1 MINHVGGVSVKIIDI
16 SREVL
21 SCPVFPGD
29 PVASLEKVK
38 SIDKGSD
45 YNLGEI
51 KMCLHNGTHMDAPL
65 HFLSDG
71 KDVTEIPHEAFFGP
85 CVVIEADTEMIT
97 GAFIE
102 EYFPRNAKRVLVK
115 SGGKAVFHESAASAV
130 AHLGYYLVG
139 TDSMTVEP
147 EGSDGRTHR
156 MFLMDN
162 IALLENLD
170 LKDVKKG
177 DYFLSAAP
185 IKISGAEAAPVRAFL
200 VSDFIF
206 WSGDNKK

>member
-1 MINHVGGVSVKIIDI
+1 MKIIDI
-16 SREVL
+16 TREVL

-38 SIDKGSD
+38 TIGDD
-45 YNLGEI
+45 CQYNLGKIE
-51 KMCLHNGTHMDAPL
+51 MCLHNGTHMDAPL
-65 HFLSDG
+65 HFLSDE
-71 KDVTEIPHEAFFGP
+71 KDITEIPHEAFFGP
-85 CVVIEADTEMIT
+85 CVVVEANTEMIT
-97 GAFIE
+97 GAFVE
-102 EYFPRNAKRVLVK
+102 EYFPRNAKRILVK
-115 SGGKAVFHESAASAV
+115 SGGKAVFHESAASAI
-130 AHLGYYLVG
+130 AQMGCYLVG
-139 TDSMTVEP
+139 TDGMTVEP

-170 LKDVKKG
+170 LSNVKKG

-206 WSGDNKK
+206 WSGDNK

>member
-1 MINHVGGVSVKIIDI
+1 MKIIDI

-29 PVASLEKVK
+29 PVASLEMVK
-38 SIDKGSD
+38 TIGDD
-45 YNLGEI
+45 CQYNLGKI
-51 KMCLHNGTHMDAPL
+51 NMCLHNGTHMDAPL
-65 HFLSDG
+65 HFLSDE
-71 KDVTEIPHEAFFGP
+71 KDITEIPHEAFFGP
-85 CVVIEADTEMIT
+85 CVVVEANVEMIT
-97 GAFIE
+97 GAFVE
-102 EYFPRNAKRVLVK
+102 EYFPRNAKRILVK
-115 SGGKAVFHESAASAV
+115 SGGKAVFHETAASAI
-130 AHLGYYLVG
+130 AQMGCYLVG
-139 TDSMTVEP
+139 TDGMTVEP

-170 LKDVKKG
+170 LSNVKKG

-185 IKISGAEAAPVRAFL
+185 IKIKGAEAAPVRAFL

>member
-1 MINHVGGVSVKIIDI
+1 MKIIDI

-29 PVASLEKVK
+29 PEASFEMVRK
-38 SIDKGSD
+38 IEDGCNF
-45 YNLGEI
+45 NLGKLE
-51 KMCLHNGTHMDAPL
+51 MCVHNGTHMDAPL
-65 HFLSDG
+65 HFLSDE
-71 KDVTEIPHEAFFGP
+71 KDITEIPHEAFFGP
-85 CVVIEADTEMIT
+85 CVVVEANTEMIT
-97 GAFIE
+97 GAFVE
-102 EYFPRNAKRVLVK
+102 EYFPRNAKRILVK
-115 SGGKAVFHESAASAV
+115 SGGKAVFHESAASAI
-130 AHLGYYLVG
+130 AQLGYYLVG

-170 LKDVKKG
+170 LSNVKKG

-185 IKISGAEAAPVRAFL
+185 IKIKGAEAAPVRAFL

>member
-1 MINHVGGVSVKIIDI
+1 MKIIDI

-29 PVASLEKVK
+29 PVASLEMVK
-38 SIDKGSD
+38 TIDD
-45 YNLGEI
+45 DCQYNLGKIE
-51 KMCLHNGTHMDAPL
+51 MCLHNGTHMDAPL
-65 HFLSDG
+65 HFLSDE
-71 KDVTEIPHEAFFGP
+71 KDITEIPHEAFFGP
-85 CVVIEADTEMIT
+85 CVVVEANTEMIT
-97 GAFIE
+97 GAFVE
-102 EYFPRNAKRVLVK
+102 EYFPRNAKRILVK
-115 SGGKAVFHESAASAV
+115 SGGKAVFHESAASAI
-130 AHLGYYLVG
+130 AQMGYYLVG

-170 LKDVKKG
+170 LSNVKKG

-185 IKISGAEAAPVRAFL
+185 IKIKGAEAAPVRAFL

>member
-1 MINHVGGVSVKIIDI
+1 MKIIDI
-16 SREVL
+16 SRELL

-29 PVASLEKVK
+29 PVAKLERIKK
-38 SIDKGSD
+38 IEDGYD
-45 YNLGEI
+45 FNLGKLE
-51 KMCLHNGTHMDAPL
+51 MCLHNGTHMDAPL
-65 HFLSDG
+65 HFLSDE
-71 KDVTEIPHEAFFGP
+71 KDITEIPHEAFFGP
-85 CVVIEADTEMIT
+85 CVVVEANVEMIT
-97 GAFIE
+97 GAFVE
-102 EYFPRNAKRVLVK
+102 EYFPRNTKRVLVK
-115 SGGKAVFHESAASAV
+115 SGGKAVFHESAASAI
-130 AHLGYYLVG
+130 AQMGYYLVG

-170 LKDVKKG
+170 LTNVKKG

-185 IKISGAEAAPVRAFL
+185 IKISGAEASPVRAFL

>member
-1 MINHVGGVSVKIIDI
+1 MKIIDI

-29 PVASLEKVK
+29 PMANLERIK
-38 SIDKGSD
+38 SIGDD
-45 YNLGEI
+45 CQYNLGKIE
-51 KMCLHNGTHMDAPL
+51 MCLHNGTHMDAPL
-65 HFLSDG
+65 HFLSDE
-71 KDVTEIPHEAFFGP
+71 KDITEIPHEAFFGP
-85 CVVIEADTEMIT
+85 CVVVEANVEMIT
-97 GAFIE
+97 GAFVE
-102 EYFPRNAKRVLVK
+102 EYFPRNAKRILVK
-115 SGGKAVFHESAASAV
+115 SCGKAVFHESAASAV
-130 AHLGYYLVG
+130 AQMGYYLVG

-170 LKDVKKG
+170 LSNVKKG

-185 IKISGAEAAPVRAFL
+185 IKIKGAEAAPVRAFL

>member
-1 MINHVGGVSVKIIDI
+1 MKIIDI

-29 PVASLEKVK
+29 PVASLEMVK
-38 SIDKGSD
+38 TIGDD
-45 YNLGEI
+45 CQYNLGKI
-51 KMCLHNGTHMDAPL
+51 NMCLHNGTHMDAPL
-65 HFLSDG
+65 HFLSDE
-71 KDVTEIPHEAFFGP
+71 KDITEIPHEAFFGP
-85 CVVIEADTEMIT
+85 CVVVEANVEMIT
-97 GAFIE
+97 GAFVE
-102 EYFPRNAKRVLVK
+102 EYFPRNAKRILVK
-115 SGGKAVFHESAASAV
+115 SGGKAVFHESAASAI
-130 AHLGYYLVG
+130 AQMGCYLVG
-139 TDSMTVEP
+139 TDGMTVEP

-170 LKDVKKG
+170 LSNVKKG

-185 IKISGAEAAPVRAFL
+185 IKIKGAEAAPVRAFL

>member
-1 MINHVGGVSVKIIDI
+1 MKIIDI
-16 SREVL
+16 TREVL

-29 PVASLEKVK
+29 PVANLERVAK
-38 SIDKGSD
+38 IEDGSQ
-45 YNLGEI
+45 YNLGKIE
-51 KMCLHNGTHMDAPL
+51 MCLHNGTHMDAPL
-65 HFLSDG
+65 HFLSDE
-71 KDVTEIPHEAFFGP
+71 KDITEIPHEAFFGP
-85 CVVIEADTEMIT
+85 CVVVEANTEMIT
-97 GAFIE
+97 GAFVE
-102 EYFPRNAKRVLVK
+102 EYFPRNAKRILVK
-115 SGGKAVFHESAASAV
+115 SGGKAVFHESAASAI
-130 AHLGYYLVG
+130 AQMGCYL
-139 TDSMTVEP
+139 

-170 LKDVKKG
+170 LSNVKKG

-206 WSGDNKK
+206 WSGDNK

>member
-1 MINHVGGVSVKIIDI
+1 MKIIDI

-38 SIDKGSD
+38 SIGDD
-45 YNLGEI
+45 CRYNLGKIE
-51 KMCLHNGTHMDAPL
+51 MCLHNGTHMDETL
-65 HFLSDG
+65 QFLSDE
-71 KDVTEIPHEAFFGP
+71 KDITEISQEAFFGP
-85 CVVIEADTEMIT
+85 CVVVEANVEMIT
-97 GAFIE
+97 GAFVE
-102 EYFPRNAKRVLVK
+102 EYFPRNAKRILVK
-115 SGGKAVFHESAASAV
+115 SGGKAVFHESAASAI
-130 AHLGYYLVG
+130 AQMGYYLVG
-139 TDSMTVEP
+139 TDGMTVEP

-170 LKDVKKG
+170 LSNVKKG

-185 IKISGAEAAPVRAFL
+185 IKIKGAEAAPVRAFL

>member
-1 MINHVGGVSVKIIDI
+1 MKIIDI

-38 SIDKGSD
+38 NIDEGSQ
-45 YNLGEI
+45 YNLGKIE
-51 KMCLHNGTHMDAPL
+51 MCLHNGTHMDAPL

-71 KDVTEIPHEAFFGP
+71 KDITEIPHEAFFGP

-97 GAFIE
+97 GAFVE
-102 EYFPRNAKRVLVK
+102 EYFPRNAKRILVK

-139 TDSMTVEP
+139 TDGMTVEP
-147 EGSDGRTHR
+147 DGSDGRTHK

-170 LKDVKKG
+170 LSDVKKG